1 MRMRDDELEERR
13 SNVNRLLR
21 LSIDQKLSRGG
32 GIDALALLE
41 EAYALAR
48 TGLKLPA
55 PWTHL
60 TAYRLA
66 HLKCRATLPDRD
78 ELERIDALFAEAS
91 ELPEIRAFALAYRVA
106 ILTRLEMHHAGS
118 LAAHWQQKRLDC
130 FQNAVQAIRHSQLN
144 PESRSSDPA
153 VLQSTAFNLLEF
165 ASYML
170 ALPYKDLEGLAIRDV
185 IEQCYAGGWYIAGRG
200 IAKIRMTEGFA
211 RSEFRARMAASDG
224 LFIEL
229 RRTSATW
236 RLVSK
241 GVASDAEKVNTEFAK
256 LVLLS
261 IDQPPL
267 LLADLKR
274 HTVGTDGQ
282 DSDSRFRQ
290 VKSRTQRAIR
300 DLAKDENLVVFQ
312 QNMLNPDI
320 CVIGLVEEK
329 SW

>member
-1 MRMRDDELEERR
+1 MSDEGLERR
-13 SNVNRLLR
+13 RSRVNELLR
-21 LSIDQKLSRGG
+21 LSIDKKLSRGG
-32 GIDALALLE
+32 SSDALALLE
-41 EAYALAR
+41 KAYDLAS

-66 HLKCRATLPDRD
+66 HLKSRATGPDRA
-78 ELERIDALFAEAS
+78 ELERIDALFEEAS
-91 ELPEIRAFALAYRVA
+91 ELQELRAFALAYRVA
-106 ILTRLEMHHAGS
+106 ILTRLEVHHPSS
-118 LAAHWQQKRLDC
+118 LAAHWQKKRLDC
-130 FQNAVQAIRHSQLN
+130 FQEAVQAIRHSQLN
-144 PESRSSDPA
+144 PKSRLHVPA
-153 VLQSTAFNLLEF
+153 VLQSTVLNLLEF

-170 ALPYKDLEGLAIRDV
+170 ALPYKDLEGLAISNV
-185 IEQCYAGGWYIAGRG
+185 IEKCYAGGWYIAGRG
-200 IAKIRMTEGFA
+200 IEKIRMTEGFA
-211 RSEFRARMAASDG
+211 RSEFKARTAASDG

-229 RRTSATW
+229 SRTSATW
-236 RLVSK
+236 WLVSK
-241 GVASDAEKVNTEFAK
+241 GVASESQNVNQEHAK

-261 IDQPPL
+261 IVQPPL
-267 LLADLKR
+267 PLADLKR
-274 HTVGTDGQ
+274 HAVGTDGQ

-320 CVIGLVEEK
+320 CVIGLVEDR

>member
-1 MRMRDDELEERR
+1 MSDEGLERR
-13 SNVNRLLR
+13 RSRVNELLH

-32 GIDALALLE
+32 SSDALALLE
-41 EAYALAR
+41 EAYDLAT

-211 RSEFRARMAASDG
+211 RSEFHARMGASDG

-241 GVASDAEKVNTEFAK
+241 GVASDAENVNTEFAK

-261 IDQPPL
+261 IAQPPL

-274 HTVGTDGQ
+274 HAVGTDGQ

>member
-1 MRMRDDELEERR
+1 MRDDELEERR

-41 EAYALAR
+41 EAYALAK
-48 TGLKLPA
+48 TGQKLPA

-185 IEQCYAGGWYIAGRG
+185 IEQCYSGGWYIAGRG
-200 IAKIRMTEGFA
+200 IEKIRMTEGFA

-224 LFIEL
+224 LFIEF

-236 RLVSK
+236 RLVSR
-241 GVASDAEKVNTEFAK
+241 GVASESQTVNDDHAK

-267 LLADLKR
+267 PPADLQR
-274 HTVGTDGQ
+274 HVVGTDGE
-282 DSDSRFRQ
+282 DSAARFRK
-290 VKSRTQRAIR
+290 VKSRTQQGIR
-300 DLAKDENLVVFQ
+300 SLARDENPLVFNG
-312 QNMLNPDI
+312 NMLNPDI
-320 CVIGLVEEK
+320 CVIGLVEGK
-329 SW
+329 LW